1 VGFAS
6 PAPTRSELEDAVLL
20 LIDRAS
26 PTRPVING
34 MLRLDGERPIRP
46 DFLWQAPRVVI
57 EADGAAWHEHK
68 LTREEDAA
76 KQAILEAHGFRVLR
90 ITWDQAV
97 RRPEQTIAR
106 ILGALA

>member
-1 VGFAS
+1 
-6 PAPTRSELEDAVLL
+6 
-20 LIDRAS
+20 
-26 PTRPVING
+26 

-46 DFLWQAPRVVI
+46 DFLWHTPRVVI

-97 RRPEQTIAR
+97 RHPKQTIAR
-106 ILGALA
+106 IVAALA